1 MSKEFITIGICILS
15 ILASVVSAFITYRRI
30 KQIDDLPEVA
40 ISAQEKE
47 KYNETLTRYI
57 YVLLGA
63 IILNVINI
71 FLPDGLLK
79 FVIPLFSVI
88 IIGVIL
94 SSIMEDADA
103 YDLKKDD
110 VEVYLEEQE
119 KRKEEIK
126 RQKELMEAEQ
136 KKRREA
142 RENMAKQNKN

>member
-79 FVIPLFSVI
+79 FVIPLVSVI

-119 KRKEEIK
+119 KRKEEIS
-126 RQKELMEAEQ
+126 
-136 KKRREA
+136 
-142 RENMAKQNKN
+142 

>member
-15 ILASVVSAFITYRRI
+15 ILASAVSAFITYRRI

-40 ISAQEKE
+40 MSAQEKE
-47 KYNETLTRYI
+47 KYSETLTKYI
-57 YVLLGA
+57 YILLGA
-63 IILNVINI
+63 VVLNVINI

-79 FVIPLFSVI
+79 FIVPLVSVI
-88 IIGVIL
+88 VMGVIL

-110 VEVYLEEQE
+110 VEIYLEEQE
-119 KRKEEIK
+119 RRKEEVK

-136 KKRREA
+136 KKKREA
-142 RENMAKQNKN
+142 RENLEKQNKK

>member
-79 FVIPLFSVI
+79 FVIPLVSVI